1 MKTLFKVKLGMI
13 AVMVGIV
20 GAMFGVGGVENSANT
35 QELITSIGVAVTSL
49 MLMYLGTL
57 LVKEEI

>member
-1 MKTLFKVKLGMI
+1 MTQLFKVKLGMI

-35 QELITSIGVAVTSL
+35 QELIASVGVAVTSL
-49 MLMYLGTL
+49 MLMYVGTL

>member
-1 MKTLFKVKLGMI
+1 MTQLFKVKLGMVAI
-13 AVMVGIV
+13 IVGIV
-20 GAMFGVGGVENSANT
+20 GALFGLGGVENSVEFNDLVA
-35 QELITSIGVAVTSL
+35 SVGVAVTSL

>member
-1 MKTLFKVKLGMI
+1 MKTLFKVKLGMV
-13 AVMVGIV
+13 AVITGIV
-20 GAMFGVGGVENSANT
+20 GAGFGVGGVENSVETAD
-35 QELITSIGVAVTSL
+35 LIASIGVAVTSL

>member
-1 MKTLFKVKLGMI
+1 MKQNIGMA
-13 AVMVGIV
+13 AVVAGII
-20 GAMFGVGGVENSANT
+20 GALFGVGGVENSET
-35 QELITSIGVAVTSL
+35 TEQLIASIGVAVTSL

>member
-1 MKTLFKVKLGMI
+1 MKTLFKVKLGMVAII
-13 AVMVGIV
+13 AGIV
-20 GAMFGVGGVENSANT
+20 GAGFGAGGVENSMNT
-35 QELITSIGVAVTSL
+35 ADMIASIGVAVTSL

>member
-1 MKTLFKVKLGMI
+1 MKQLMKVKLGMI
-13 AVMVGIV
+13 AVIVGIV
-20 GAMFGVGGVENSANT
+20 GAMAGVGGVEGSET
-35 QELITSIGVAVTSL
+35 TEQLIASVGVAVTSL

>member
-1 MKTLFKVKLGMI
+1 MKTLFKVKLGMV
-13 AVMVGIV
+13 AVVVGIV
-20 GAMFGVGGVENSANT
+20 GAGFGVGGVEASTNT
-35 QELITSIGVAVTSL
+35 QDLIASIGVAVTSL

>member
-1 MKTLFKVKLGMI
+1 MKQLLKVKLGMTAVI
-13 AVMVGIV
+13 AGIV
-20 GAMFGVGGVENSANT
+20 GAGFGVGGVENSVTNE
-35 QELITSIGVAVTSL
+35 QLIASIGVAVTSL

>member
-1 MKTLFKVKLGMI
+1 MTQLFKVKLGMV
-13 AVMVGIV
+13 AVITGIV
-20 GAMFGVGGVENSANT
+20 GAMMGVGGVENSTNA
-35 QELITSIGVAVTSL
+35 QELITAVGVSVTSL

>member
-1 MKTLFKVKLGMI
+1 MKQLFKVKLGMV
-13 AVMVGIV
+13 AVITGIV
-20 GAMFGVGGVENSANT
+20 GAGFGVGGVEASMNA
-35 QELITSIGVAVTSL
+35 QELITGVGVAVTSL

>member
-20 GAMFGVGGVENSANT
+20 GAMFGVGGVENSTNA
-35 QELITSIGVAVTSL
+35 QELIASVGVAVTSL

-57 LVKEEI
+57 LVREEI